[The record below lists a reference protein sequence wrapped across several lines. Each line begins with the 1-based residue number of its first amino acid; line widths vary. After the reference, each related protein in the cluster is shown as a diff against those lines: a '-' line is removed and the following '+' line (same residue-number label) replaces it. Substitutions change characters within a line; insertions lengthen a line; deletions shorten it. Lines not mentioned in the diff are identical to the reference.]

1 MEKGKYYAIGSEVK
15 EWTHFS
21 GHSLRNCA
29 LVCSTVSQ
37 RPKVVHAYYMSG
49 RHVQA
54 SMSVATAKMTVSPSR
69 PWEPFKRPHNDMSH
83 HGDRFGP
90 HVTDLL
96 SFSLP
101 NIDFFK
107 QTLRLGN
114 FQNCQR

>member
-49 RHVQA
+49 RQVQA
-54 SMSVATAKMTVSPSR
+54 SMSVVRVKDDCVSITAL
-69 PWEPFKRPHNDMSH
+69 
-83 HGDRFGP
+83 G
-90 HVTDLL
+90 
-96 SFSLP
+96 
-101 NIDFFK
+101 
-107 QTLRLGN
+107 TLQKTL
-114 FQNCQR
+114 

>member
-49 RHVQA
+49 RQVQA
-54 SMSVATAKMTVSPSR
+54 SMSVVRVKDDCVSITALGTLSEDPIMT
-69 PWEPFKRPHNDMSH
+69 
-83 HGDRFGP
+83 
-90 HVTDLL
+90 
-96 SFSLP
+96 
-101 NIDFFK
+101 
-107 QTLRLGN
+107 
-114 FQNCQR
+114 